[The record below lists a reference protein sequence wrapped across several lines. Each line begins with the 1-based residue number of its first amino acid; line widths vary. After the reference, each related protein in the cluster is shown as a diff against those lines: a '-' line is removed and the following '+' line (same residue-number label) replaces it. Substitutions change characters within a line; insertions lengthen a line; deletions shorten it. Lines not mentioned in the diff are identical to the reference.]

1 MTSLHKHAV
10 YRALSSRTMTN
21 LHKRVVY
28 IALSN
33 RMTSVYK
40 HEDPKLYLKKKK
52 RKEKRKKRMLI
63 TDILRNLLCQTQ
75 LLPVYTVVWRLSVI
89 IKIYIQ
95 VKKGAMDRRQEIVSC
110 SLLTPTAKQ
119 ERQLTSCSPSNN
131 KSGTWTNTL
140 CNMFSC
146 FVPSR
151 ATTRKNS
158 YPWPYIEAAKVV
170 GV

>member
-1 MTSLHKHAV
+1 
-10 YRALSSRTMTN
+10 MTN

-75 LLPVYTVVWRLSVI
+75 LLPVYTVV
-89 IKIYIQ
+89 
-95 VKKGAMDRRQEIVSC
+95 
-110 SLLTPTAKQ
+110 
-119 ERQLTSCSPSNN
+119 
-131 KSGTWTNTL
+131 
-140 CNMFSC
+140 
-146 FVPSR
+146 
-151 ATTRKNS
+151 
-158 YPWPYIEAAKVV
+158 
-170 GV
+170 